1 MLEARSL
8 VRRLQLLGLAL
19 ERGGA
24 RARALELGLRR
35 ARALAPRRLRLLD
48 QLEPHRLEVAG
59 RHRLRLQLL
68 ELATL
73 GLELGAPPRAQR
85 VVLALHLRALRLE
98 PRAVPPRRVA
108 LLLQAQRLDRERLH
122 LSTEAVSLLGH
133 VVEHGAQRVH
143 LLLEGDVAH
152 EQLLDREVWHFDAQH
167 PPAAALALRLNGEE
181 PRLPSF
187 IRCLPFRFA
196 AYVKPQGT
204 GAQLYRTA
212 AGKSGNGFFTRL
224 VDYLPFAARNSYV
237 TTRVKF

>member
-1 MLEARSL
+1 VLEARRL

-59 RHRLRLQLL
+59 RHQLRLQLL

-181 PRLPSF
+181 HTGL
-187 IRCLPFRFA
+187 FA
-196 AYVKPQGT
+196 A
-204 GAQLYRTA
+204 
-212 AGKSGNGFFTRL
+212 S
-224 VDYLPFAARNSYV
+224 
-237 TTRVKF
+237 